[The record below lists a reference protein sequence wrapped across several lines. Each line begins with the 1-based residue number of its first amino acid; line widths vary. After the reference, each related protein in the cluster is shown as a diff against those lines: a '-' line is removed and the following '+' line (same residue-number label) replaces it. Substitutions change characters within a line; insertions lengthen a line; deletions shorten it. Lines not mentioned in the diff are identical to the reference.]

1 MTSVLFVVTA
11 ATGWTLK
18 DGSVHPTGYWAD
30 ELATPHRLFREAGWD
45 ITLATPGGV
54 APTVDQASLGLMGGS
69 ASQREQTVQY
79 LERIEEELR
88 RPRRLEDVDEADY
101 DLVFYPGGHGPME
114 DLAHDPVSGL
124 LIARRMAAGAP
135 IAFLCHGP
143 AAVFAAKAQDG
154 TIAVR
159 GRTMTG
165 FSDAEELAVPA
176 ARKAKWTLEAQ
187 LTHNGVV
194 YEKAAL
200 PMRPHVV
207 VDGNLYTGQNPASAQ
222 PLAEQLIEDLGAA
235 DR

>member
-1 MTSVLFVVTA
+1 MTSVLFVVTGA
-11 ATGWTLK
+11 NGWTLK
-18 DGSVHPTGYWAD
+18 DGSVHPTGFWAD

-45 ITLATPGGV
+45 ITVATPGGV
-54 APTVDQASLGLMGGS
+54 TPAVDDASLGVMGGTP
-69 ASQREQTVQY
+69 SQREQTKAY
-79 LERIEEELR
+79 LTSIGEELD
-88 RPRRLEDVDEADY
+88 RPLRLEDVDEADY

-114 DLAHDPVSGL
+114 DLAHDPASGL

-143 AAVFAAKAQDG
+143 AAVFAAKAEDG

-165 FSDAEELAVPA
+165 FSDAEEMLVPA
-176 ARKAKWTLEAQ
+176 ARKAKWTLESQ
-187 LTHNGVV
+187 LKHNGVV
-194 YEKAAL
+194 YEKAAI

-222 PLAEQLIEDLGAA
+222 PLAEQLIEDLARIGG
-235 DR
+235 

>member
-1 MTSVLFVVTA
+1 MTSVLFVVSA
-11 ATGWTLK
+11 ANGWTLK
-18 DGSVHPTGYWAD
+18 DGSVHPTGFWAD

-45 ITLATPGGV
+45 IAIATPGGV
-54 APTVDQASLGLMGGS
+54 TPTVDEASLGVMGGTP
-69 ASQREQTVQY
+69 SQREQTTAY
-79 LERIEEELR
+79 LTQIGEELD
-88 RPRRLEDVDEADY
+88 RPLRLEDVDEADY

-114 DLAHDPVSGL
+114 DLAHDPSSGL
-124 LIARRMAAGAP
+124 LIARRMDAGAP

-143 AAVFAAKAQDG
+143 AAVFASKAKDG

-165 FSDAEELAVPA
+165 FSDAEEKLVPA
-176 ARKAKWTLEAQ
+176 ARKAKWTLESQ
-187 LTHNGVV
+187 LKHNGVA
-194 YEKAAL
+194 YEKAAI